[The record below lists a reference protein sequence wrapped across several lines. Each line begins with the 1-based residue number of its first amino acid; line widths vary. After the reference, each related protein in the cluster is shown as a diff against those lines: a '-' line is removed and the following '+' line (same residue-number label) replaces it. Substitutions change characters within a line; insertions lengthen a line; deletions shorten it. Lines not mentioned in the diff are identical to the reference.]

1 MGTTESVVIMG
12 FDSLVMEYLTS
23 IKVST
28 VSLVSQAGNKFEQNK
43 QSIDLSYDP
52 DPFNGVPCSHRRY
65 T

>member
-28 VSLVSQAGNKFEQNK
+28 VSLVSQAGK
-43 QSIDLSYDP
+43 QVRAKQTI
-52 DPFNGVPCSHRRY
+52 NGLKLRP
-65 T
+65 